1 MKLTL
6 IHMLSKTKK
15 VLTTYLI
22 VLCSVASLRII
33 LSITWRIGRLSLLYY
48 LCRQLKGGGME
59 IHMKKDTI
67 LWMAASAVVMLAFPW
82 IAVTFVKGD
91 AGMAVCFLLFFA
103 VNPLYSVLI
112 GAFAGKDIRHLWS
125 LPVISAV
132 LFLIGTWI
140 FFDMGETAFILYA
153 AVYLALGIAAMLIS
167 MLIRKKTQK

>member
-1 MKLTL
+1 
-6 IHMLSKTKK
+6 
-15 VLTTYLI
+15 
-22 VLCSVASLRII
+22 
-33 LSITWRIGRLSLLYY
+33 
-48 LCRQLKGGGME
+48 
-59 IHMKKDTI
+59 MKKNII

-82 IAVTFVKGD
+82 LAATFVKGD

-112 GAFAGKDIRHLWS
+112 GVFAGKDVKHLWS

-153 AVYLALGIAAMLIS
+153 AVYLIIGIMAMLIS
-167 MLIRKKTQK
+167 MFIRKKTQE